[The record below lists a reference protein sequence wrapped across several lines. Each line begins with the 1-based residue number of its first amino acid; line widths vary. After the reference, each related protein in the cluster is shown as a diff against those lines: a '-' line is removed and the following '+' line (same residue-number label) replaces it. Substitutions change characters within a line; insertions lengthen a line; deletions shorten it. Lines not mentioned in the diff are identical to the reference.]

1 MNIDSQHTIDA
12 AEVLLSAIDGTLT
25 DTHLKIATR
34 SHGQV
39 GGGEASMVQAL
50 VSWAQRQKCP
60 TLRTYAAR
68 ADDPQIQTLVNHLT
82 GLSAVLLS
90 DETQAGNGMDITD
103 EAFRLAESRYLAL
116 VDDPAESRGP
126 QCEILCADHLS
137 FPFSPYLYDKSGL
150 EPILRSEVAFK
161 ELARLIVAAGVMRS
175 SPEAS
180 RLIAAIGS
188 ALFELFKNTEDH
200 AKLDVSGNVPSRAL
214 RGIHAR
220 RHDRT
225 REDLDEL
232 ARGTPTMAPFFASL
246 QAPAGRKGIRFAE
259 FSVFDSGPGLAAR
272 WRKEQPEMLTDEQEL
287 GAIAECFEHRK
298 TTKDSSGRGVGL
310 PLVIDA
316 LKKRRGFLRLR
327 TGRQSLFVDFSDQR
341 DLEFGSAPRFS
352 HFSTRR
358 KMALATG
365 TLITFIMP
373 LDRHE

>member
-12 AEVLLSAIDGTLT
+12 AEVLLSTIDGTLT
-25 DTHLKIATR
+25 DTRVKIATR

-39 GGGEASMVQAL
+39 GGGEAAMVQAF
-50 VSWAQRQKCP
+50 VSWAQHQKYP
-60 TLRTYAAR
+60 TLRTYAPR
-68 ADDPQIQTLVNHLT
+68 ADDPQIPTLVNHLT

-90 DETQAGNGMDITD
+90 DETQADNGVNITD
-103 EAFRLAESRYLAL
+103 EAFRLAKNRYLAL
-116 VDDPAESRGP
+116 VDHPTASRGL
-126 QCEILCADHLS
+126 QFEILCADHLGL
-137 FPFSPYLYDKSGL
+137 PFSPYLYDKSGL

-161 ELARLIVAAGVMRS
+161 ELARLIIVAGVMRS
-175 SPEAS
+175 SLEAD

-200 AKLDVSGNVPSRAL
+200 AKLDVSGNVPSRSL

-220 RHDRT
+220 RHDRR
-225 REDLDEL
+225 REELDKL
-232 ARGTPTMAPFFASL
+232 ARGTPAIAPFFDSL
-246 QAPAGRKGIRFAE
+246 QAPAGRKSIRFAE

-272 WRKEQPEMLTDEQEL
+272 WRKEQPERLTDEQEL
-287 GAIAECFEHRK
+287 NAIAECFEHRK
-298 TTKDSSGRGVGL
+298 TTKDTSGTGVGL

-358 KMALATG
+358 TMALATG